1 MPRTIMFLG
10 AKADLTGGVWTSDEK
25 VFGVKVSELLES
37 FPLPDDGFQYFPN
50 RDCAW
55 VNYLAEQFP
64 KQVVV
69 LENPPPEFDKDVIY

>member
-1 MPRTIMFLG
+1 MPRTILFFG
-10 AKADLTGGVWTSDEK
+10 VRAELTAGKWTSDGK
-25 VFGVKVSELLES
+25 VKGIEASRMIES